1 MDILKDKIVAI
12 YKQLGITQAEFCR
25 RTGINVSN
33 LSTILSNNE
42 KGVSASMIYGV
53 SKIPNLNMN
62 WFLKDEGSMFID
74 EIEEKHKKELSKV
87 KEKLRDANNLINS
100 LERIL
105 KG

>member
-1 MDILKDKIVAI
+1 MDVLKDKIVAI
-12 YKQLGITQAEFCR
+12 YKALGITQAEFCR

-53 SKIPNLNMN
+53 AKIPNLNMN
-62 WFLKDEGSMFID
+62 WFLKNEGDMFAD
-74 EIEEKHKKELSKV
+74 KIEEKHKKELEKV
-87 KEKLRDANNLINS
+87 KEKLRDADNLINS

>member
-1 MDILKDKIVAI
+1 MDVLKDKIVAI

-53 SKIPNLNMN
+53 AKIPNLNMN
-62 WFLKDEGSMFID
+62 WFLKDEGDMFAD
-74 EIEEKHKKELSKV
+74 EIEEKHKKELEKV
-87 KEKLRDANNLINS
+87 KEKLRDADNLINS